1 MGKIVGHD
9 IGNSAL
15 KEVTGAGL
23 QRLVP
28 MVVKF
33 LTEAERN
40 TGMISNVKNVEDQL
54 KVKITSSALSESYS
68 NKTLIVGKGATGG
81 REIPQRTQKHK
92 SELPIIVSLS
102 SLAVQAW
109 EESDKKTKN
118 IVAHYSVAYGI
129 PIDYLT
135 VSVKKEFENKIVGT
149 HVVEILTPGFECIVT
164 VVIDEAKVLPED
176 AVFIFDQ
183 TLDFNG
189 KQVGSELE
197 NKNVLIVGVGH
208 LTTDVGF
215 ISKTNFDPE
224 KSFGQ
229 QFGVANSKDR
239 FIIYIN
245 EKLKEKN
252 HVYRVQ
258 NRAELDQIIANDMI
272 ISELGISL
280 KEDWDLKV
288 REDMY
293 NLADWV
299 LNQISVRNIIAHE
312 YFLIGGG
319 THFYKHYFLNVF
331 SEYGMTFKIPE
342 DPTFATARGLF
353 KWAMSDRGLSKAV
366 IKSSE
371 KEIASAK
378 EE

>member
-15 KEVTGAGL
+15 KEVTGGDIK
-23 QRLVP
+23 RLIP

-33 LTEAERN
+33 ATEAERN
-40 TGMISNVKNVEDQL
+40 TGMTSNVKNIEDQL
-54 KVKITSSALSESYS
+54 KVRITSPALSDSYS
-68 NKTLIVGKGATGG
+68 NKVLFVGKGATGG
-81 REIPQRTQKHK
+81 REVPQRTQKHK
-92 SELPIIVSLS
+92 SELPVIVSLS
-102 SLAVQAW
+102 SLAINAL
-109 EESDKKTKN
+109 ESGNKKNKN
-118 IVAHYSVAYGI
+118 IVAHYSVSYGI

-135 VSVKKEFENKIVGT
+135 MTVKKEFENKMVGT
-149 HVVEILTPGFECIVT
+149 HVVEILTPGFECSVT

-189 KQVGSELE
+189 QKIGSELE

-215 ISKTNFDPE
+215 IANTNFDPE

-245 EKLKEKN
+245 EKLKERN
-252 HVYRVQ
+252 LIYRVQ

-280 KEDWDLKV
+280 KEDWELKV

-353 KWAMSDRGLSKAV
+353 KWGMSDRGLAKDP
-366 IKSSE
+366 IKTAAE
-371 KEIASAK
+371 EAASAK
-378 EE
+378 E